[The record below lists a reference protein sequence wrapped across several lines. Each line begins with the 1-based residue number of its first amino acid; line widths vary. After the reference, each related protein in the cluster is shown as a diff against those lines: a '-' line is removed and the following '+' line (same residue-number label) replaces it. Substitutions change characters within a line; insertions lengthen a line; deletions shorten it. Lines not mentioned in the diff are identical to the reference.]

1 MNATIIGNTKSSTAD
16 IQSAF
21 KKIRANPK
29 IILSITAA
37 AALSVVIALLLWASG
52 PDYRLLYSHIND
64 QDAGAIVTQL
74 TQQQIPYRFDEVGGS
89 IMVPS
94 HLVYETRLKLAQQGL
109 PKGGTVG
116 FELLDKEKF
125 GLSQFNEQIN
135 YQRALE
141 GELIRTIE
149 TLASVEHAR
158 VHLALPKAS
167 LFIRD
172 QKPPSASVTLNVA
185 NGLLL
190 DAGQINAIT
199 HMISSAIPGMNASH
213 VTIVDQSGQLLT
225 SHSGQAIQTSQLKYA
240 HEIEADYQRRIL
252 AILTPVVGT
261 DNVRAQVTA
270 QFDFTELEQTA
281 ERYQPNSTPENAA
294 IRSRQSSQSEQ
305 GGKSAAGGVPGALS
319 NQPPMPATALIETPE
334 SASEETRRQ
343 TTPYSQRNDE
353 TINYEL
359 DKTLTHTRKNSGTVT
374 RLSVAVVVN
383 YLPNIQGESVEL
395 APQQLEQIKALVQE
409 AMGYSDA
416 RGDTLNIVNT
426 AFSTLDNEP
435 AVTALWQQPEI
446 IHLLLISLRYLVIAL
461 IAWILWR
468 KGVQPFWLKYHEM
481 TLQRLEL
488 EQEARKAELEAI
500 TRQSEQKRQQEDAQ
514 RVQCEVDSQKLRDI
528 AEQDPHIIALVVRQ
542 WVQKEQVSS

>member
-446 IHLLLISLRYLVIAL
+446 IHLLLISLRYLVVAL

>member
-1 MNATIIGNTKSSTAD
+1 
-16 IQSAF
+16 
-21 KKIRANPK
+21 
-29 IILSITAA
+29 
-37 AALSVVIALLLWASG
+37 
-52 PDYRLLYSHIND
+52 
-64 QDAGAIVTQL
+64 
-74 TQQQIPYRFDEVGGS
+74 
-89 IMVPS
+89 MVPS

>member
-1 MNATIIGNTKSSTAD
+1 MNATIIGNTKSSTAE
-16 IQSAF
+16 IKSAF

-29 IILSITAA
+29 ILLSITAA
-37 AALSVVIALLLWASG
+37 AALSIVIALLLWASS

-64 QDAGAIVTQL
+64 QDAGAIATQL

-125 GLSQFNEQIN
+125 GLSQFNEQVN

-185 NGLLL
+185 NGSLL
-190 DAGQINAIT
+190 DAGQI
-199 HMISSAIPGMNASH
+199 MNASH

-225 SHSGQAIQTSQLKYA
+225 SHNGQAIQTSQLKYA
-240 HEIEADYQRRIL
+240 HEVEADYQRRIL

-281 ERYQPNSTPENAA
+281 ERYQPNSTPENTA
-294 IRSRQSSQSEQ
+294 IRSRQSSLSEQ
-305 GGKSAAGGVPGALS
+305 GGKSAVGGVPGALS
-319 NQPPMPATALIETPE
+319 NQPPMPATALIETLE
-334 SASEETRRQ
+334 ASSEETRRQ

-383 YLPNIQGESVEL
+383 YLPNIQGEWAEL
-395 APQQLEQIKALVQE
+395 TPQQLEQIKALVQE
-409 AMGYSDA
+409 TMGYSDA

-426 AFSTLDNEP
+426 PFSTLDNETRV
-435 AVTALWQQPEI
+435 AAALWQQPEI
-446 IHLLLISLRYLVIAL
+446 IQLLLISLRYLVIAL

-500 TRQSEQKRQQEDAQ
+500 TRQSERERQQEDAQ
-514 RVQCEVDSQKLRDI
+514 RVQCDVDSQKLRDI